1 MLQNKIYQNYLIEIF
16 KTFFV
21 ILMGL
26 SLIALTVRAV
36 SFLELI
42 VDSGYL
48 LSTYFKF
55 SLLNVL
61 GLIPKFIPLSFL
73 ISLIFF
79 VIKHKQDSEFVIL
92 WTSGVK
98 KISLINLLVFSSFLI
113 VIFHL
118 IASTFITPY
127 SLNKAR
133 NIVNNNEVSSFLPT
147 LRVKQ
152 FSDSFVG
159 LTVLVEEKI
168 GNKLKNIFL
177 HDRGGNLKGISSNV
191 AVSQNI
197 TITASSGII
206 DQNKIIFIDG
216 QIITEKS
223 QDQKNDLLK
232 FDQLNISLNDLHTRT
247 IKKPKIQETS
257 TINLINC
264 LIGVDLNKNFC
275 NENFKKE
282 IIPNLN
288 RRIVMPF
295 YIPVITLVCC
305 LLLLKTEKKYL
316 GKYIIFCYSL
326 LILVFSELFIRYT
339 GINLSSRIIFLTLP
353 LALFLFLY
361 SFIFLKLNNEK

>member
-61 GLIPKFIPLSFL
+61 GIIPKFIPLSFL

-79 VIKHKQDSEFVIL
+79 VMKHKQDSELVIL

-98 KISLINLLVFSSFLI
+98 KISVINLLVFCSFLV
-113 VIFHL
+113 VILHL
-118 IASTFITPY
+118 IASTFITPF

-133 NIVNNNEVSSFLPT
+133 KIVNKNEVNSFLPT

-159 LTVLVEEKI
+159 LTVLVEKKN
-168 GNKLKNIFL
+168 GNELKNIFL
-177 HDRGGNLKGISSNV
+177 HDRGGNLKGISSNITE
-191 AVSQNI
+191 SQSI
-197 TITASSGII
+197 TIIASNGII

-216 QIITEKS
+216 QIITEKI
-223 QDQKNDLLK
+223 QNQKNDILK

-247 IKKPKIQETS
+247 IKKPKIQETP

-264 LIGVDLNKNFC
+264 LVGSDLNKDFC
-275 NENFKKE
+275 NESFKKE

-295 YIPVITLVCC
+295 YVPVITLICC
-305 LLLLKTEKKYL
+305 LLLLKTETKYF
-316 GKYIIFCYSL
+316 GKYIIFFYAF

-339 GINLSSRIIFLTLP
+339 GINFSSRIIFLTLP
-353 LALFLFLY
+353 LVLFLFLY
-361 SFIFLKLNNEK
+361 SFIFLKLTNEK